1 MESKS
6 EVTHADDINEL
17 VRQLGHECGKLP
29 QVNID
34 LQHDLSGGMYARTG
48 VIKAGCLLIGA
59 RHKTDHINIMFG
71 DISVT
76 TDEGVKRL
84 VGYHVLPTK
93 AGRSRAG
100 VAHSDTVWTTIC
112 KTDETDISKIEDEL
126 VVESSQLQ
134 SRRPELTSNTEGE
147 LLCSE

>member
-1 MESKS
+1 MEPNS
-6 EVTHADDINEL
+6 EVAHADDINEL
-17 VRQLGHECGKLP
+17 VRQLGHECDKLP
-29 QVNID
+29 QVNIG

-93 AGRSRAG
+93 AGKSRAG
-100 VAHSDTVWTTIC
+100 IAHADTVWTTIC

-134 SRRPELTSNTEGE
+134 TRKLELVANTEGE
-147 LLCSE
+147 LICSE